1 MNSIL
6 LLVTYTAKPGM
17 RAEFLR
23 DVQDSGILPTIRSE
37 AGCLRYAYFLDADN
51 PDRILLLEQW
61 QSAEHQQVHLTQP
74 HMKRLLEIKTRCIAE
89 TSVEKIAVTDRS
101 L

>member
-17 RAEFLR
+17 REDFLR
-23 DVQDSGILPTIRSE
+23 DVQGSGILPVIRSE
-37 AGCLRYAYFLDADN
+37 AGCLRYAYFLDADD
-51 PDRILLLEQW
+51 PD
-61 QSAEHQQVHLTQP
+61 QSAERQQVHLTQP